1 VASDSELDSAADRDG
16 YTEVSV
22 HASMAELDKFAAAL
36 NQAVLDLI
44 DNRPGDGRRRRK
56 IAFVTH
62 PADALGD
69 DDG

>member
-1 VASDSELDSAADRDG
+1 VASDSELDLAAERDG

-36 NQAVLDLI
+36 NHAVLDLI
-44 DNRPGDGRRRRK
+44 DNRPGDGRHRHK
-56 IAFVTH
+56 IAVVTH
-62 PADALGD
+62 PVNALGD